1 MKANHLSSSRTIPS
15 EVAALVLD
23 RADALI
29 AVLDAKGRVVLW
41 NRSCE
46 EVTGRLAIEAQGRQF
61 WKLYEGDADALR
73 GGVDEVR
80 YHGQEATVEA
90 HWPRGRAEEIVIR
103 WTFRPLTTTDGAIPY
118 TVATGAVVTEL
129 RRAEDALRVSEG
141 ELSAL
146 VEALPIGYFA
156 ADIDPVEGTV
166 TVVRGNARYRE
177 ITGHDP
183 DADGPVEIGA
193 FVHPQDRERVAAA
206 VAEVVE
212 GQAET
217 MAQVRLRHPDGTVRW
232 VRCSAAPVTDQY
244 GEVIAGVAT
253 LVDATTEV
261 RALETAV
268 HLEQIF
274 AASTDLVGQADA
286 SGELLYLNDAAR
298 RLLGYRPAS
307 LDEVLD
313 TPSRLQ
319 FHQEVLPVLEGSGVW
334 RGEMAVISADGT
346 KVPVSQQFVVHRDGE
361 GAIERVSM
369 IARDISEAKALQD
382 DLSAR
387 AFTDELTGLANRALL
402 HDRLG
407 QALGRVSRNDEQ
419 LAVLFLDLDYF
430 KPVNDDLGHDAG
442 DELLRLAAQRIRAA
456 VRPADTVARL
466 GGDEFVVLAEL
477 SDAREAL
484 RVAERVRK
492 NLARPFTVGDVT
504 VETSASIGI
513 ALTVD
518 GDIEPDTLLSHA
530 DRASYRAKALGR
542 NRAEIFHEDVAPSGP
557 LRSR

>member
-1 MKANHLSSSRTIPS
+1 VKANHLAATRTIAP

-29 AVLDAKGRVVLW
+29 AVLDEKGRVVLW
-41 NRSCE
+41 NRACE
-46 EVTGRLAIEAQGRQF
+46 EVTGRLAVQARGRQL
-61 WKLYEGDADALR
+61 WKLYDGDGDALR

-80 YHGQEATVEA
+80 YHEQEATVEA
-90 HWPRGRAEEIVIR
+90 HWPRGRTEDVVIR
-103 WTFRPLTTTDGAIPY
+103 WTFRALATTEGSIPY

-129 RRAEDALRVSEG
+129 RRAEDALRVSEA
-141 ELSAL
+141 ELAAL

-156 ADIDPVEGTV
+156 ADIDPFEGTV

-183 DADGPVEIGA
+183 EVDGPVEIGA
-193 FVHPQDRERVAAA
+193 FIHPDDRARVADA

-212 GQAET
+212 DRAET
-217 MAQVRLRHPDGTVRW
+217 VTSVRLRHPDGSTRW
-232 VRCSAAPVTDQY
+232 VRCAAAPVTDQY
-244 GEVIAGVAT
+244 GEVVAGVAT

-286 SGELLYLNDAAR
+286 VGELLYLNDAAR

-307 LDEVLD
+307 LDEMLD

-319 FHQEVLPVLEGSGVW
+319 FHQEVLPALDDTGVW
-334 RGEMAVISADGT
+334 RGEMAVISSDGT
-346 KVPVSQQFVVHRDGE
+346 KVPVSQQFVVHRDGV
-361 GAIERVSM
+361 GTIERISM
-369 IARDISEAKALQD
+369 IARDISEAKALQE

-402 HDRLG
+402 SDRLG
-407 QALGRVSRNDEQ
+407 QALGRVCRSDQ
-419 LAVLFLDLDYF
+419 HLAVLFLDLDYF
-430 KPVNDDLGHDAG
+430 KPVNDELGHDAG

-456 VRPADTVARL
+456 VRPADTVARI

-484 RVAERVRK
+484 RIAERVRR
-492 NLARPFTVGDVT
+492 NLARPFTVGGTT
-504 VETSASIGI
+504 VETSASIGV
-513 ALTVD
+513 ALTGD
-518 GDIEPDTLLSHA
+518 GEIEPETLLSHA
-530 DRASYRAKALGR
+530 DRASYRAKERGR
-542 NRAEIFHEDVAPSGP
+542 NRAEIFHEDVAPTRRP
-557 LRSR
+557 VVH